1 MNSRK
6 ILKIALKNVDRK
18 KAAEIIGVSL
28 GVLNN
33 QIAGERPYRPKGN
46 TPNFLE
52 RFCNLVEFLYDE
64 NGDAFILEQLVEDYG
79 FMLVK
84 NPEINASP
92 LPVLSNVSR
101 MVKRFS
107 DTLTAVSDAAEDGLI
122 SEDEAA
128 IVRLHWEKCKRQVEE
143 FVLAAE
149 CGYFGKKEDL

>member
-6 ILKIALKNVDRK
+6 ILKNALRSVDRK

-64 NGDAFILEQLVEDYG
+64 NGDAFILEQLAEDYG

-92 LPVLSNVSR
+92 LPIISNVAR
-101 MVKRFS
+101 VVKRFS
-107 DTLTAVSDAAEDGLI
+107 DTMSAVGDAADDGSI
-122 SEDEAA
+122 TADEAA
-128 IVRLHWEKCKRQVEE
+128 LIRKYWENCKRQVEE

-149 CGYFGKKEDL
+149 CGYFGKKEE

>member
-6 ILKIALKNVDRK
+6 ILKNALRNVDRR
-18 KAAEIIGVSL
+18 KAAQIMGISL

-33 QIAGERPYRPKGN
+33 QIAGEKPYSPKGT

-52 RFCNLVEFLYDE
+52 RFYNLIDFLFE
-64 NGDAFILEQLVEDYG
+64 SNGDLFIVEQLAEDYG
-79 FMLVK
+79 YMLVA

-149 CGYFGKKEDL
+149 CGYYRK